1 MRMSALIGPK
11 YDGKY
16 LRTILRKILGARRLH
31 ETVTR
36 IVIPTFDIKL
46 LQPHVF
52 STFEVRAYVCMYV
65 LNSTTVYMILI
76 NCY

>member
-1 MRMSALIGPK
+1 MRMRALRGPK

-16 LRTILRKILGARRLH
+16 LRKLVRKILGTRRLH

-36 IVIPTFDIKL
+36 IVVPTFDIKL

-52 STFEVRAYVCMYV
+52 STFEV
-65 LNSTTVYMILI
+65 STYNL
-76 NCY
+76 

>member
-1 MRMSALIGPK
+1 MSALIGPK

-16 LRTILRKILGARRLH
+16 LRKILRQILGARRLH

-46 LQPHVF
+46 LQPHIF
-52 STFEVRAYVCMYV
+52 STFEVRTYVYV
-65 LNSTTVYMILI
+65 LNSTTVYMIL